1 MSEDQASSEIE
12 MQSGNLARIFGWAFW
27 LTAFWL
33 FASVSYLP
41 LKRFGAALV
50 TPERDTLEATAAFG
64 DVAVQHLPVILAM
77 IAVYTARKLFVQF
90 SRGEIFTPQ
99 NGVSLKQVGDWLI
112 FSAGTALFLPLA
124 FAGSEN
130 GDVIDWSK
138 SYFAIVMVLIGLAIR
153 VFGRTFQIAADIKA
167 DNDQMV

>member
-1 MSEDQASSEIE
+1 MLSYQEKSDIE
-12 MQSGNLARIFGWAFW
+12 QQSRKLADMFGWAFW

-50 TPERDTLEATAAFG
+50 TPEQDALEAAAVFG
-64 DVAVQHLPVILAM
+64 DVLFAHLPVILAM
-77 IAVYTARKLFVQF
+77 VAVYTARKLFVQF

-99 NGVSLKQVGDWLI
+99 NGASLTQVGDWLTL
-112 FSAGTALFLPLA
+112 SAATALFLPIII
-124 FAGSEN
+124 AGSEN
-130 GDVIDWSK
+130 AEGVDWSQG
-138 SYFAIVMVLIGLAIR
+138 YFAIVMVLIGLAIR
-153 VFGRTFQIAADIKA
+153 LFGRTFTIAADIKA

>member
-1 MSEDQASSEIE
+1 MSPNHSNSDIE
-12 MQSGNLARIFGWAFW
+12 KQSRELAQTFGWAYW

-50 TPERDTLEATAAFG
+50 TPEQDALEAAAAFG
-64 DVAVQHLPVILAM
+64 DLLIEHLPVILAM
-77 IAVYTARKLFVQF
+77 VAVYTARKLFVQF

-99 NGVSLKQVGDWLI
+99 NGVSLTKVGDWLI
-112 FSAGTALFLPLA
+112 LSAATALFLPIIL
-124 FAGSEN
+124 AGSEN
-130 GDVIDWSK
+130 GEAIDWAG
-138 SYFAIVMVLIGLAIR
+138 SYFAIVMILIGLAIR
-153 VFGRTFQIAADIKA
+153 LFGRTFALAADIKA